1 MSSSCTKVCIIRHG
15 ETDWNKEKR
24 IQGQID
30 IPLNDTGRAQAL
42 AMAYNSAHFRFSAIY
57 SSDLS
62 RAVETAQGLSE
73 REDLPTIQ
81 RHQLRERHYGIFQG
95 ISKDE
100 APAQFPDIYPLYAAR
115 DIHYDFETG
124 ESLIDFSKR
133 VLDIFDWLARHH
145 ENQQIAVVS
154 HAGVLDIMYRH
165 ATGRP
170 LHTERDFHIPN
181 SALNWLH
188 HDGQGW
194 HLDHWDD
201 HHHAAH
207 VIMDSVE

>member
-1 MSSSCTKVCIIRHG
+1 MSANVTRVCIIRHG
-15 ETDWNKEKR
+15 ETEWNREGR

-30 IPLNDTGRAQAL
+30 IPLNETGRTQAL
-42 AMAYNSAHFRFSAIY
+42 AMTYNSVHFRFNAIY
-57 SSDLS
+57 SSDLI
-62 RAVETAQGLSE
+62 RTIETAQGLSE
-73 REDLPTIQ
+73 REELPVIQ
-81 RHQLRERHYGIFQG
+81 LACLRERHYGIFQNVTKG
-95 ISKDE
+95 E
-100 APAQFPDIYPLYAAR
+100 APERFPDIYPLYAAR
-115 DIHYDFETG
+115 DLNYAFESG
-124 ESLIDFSKR
+124 ESLTGFAER
-133 VLDIFDWLARHH
+133 VLDCFDWLVRHH

-170 LHTERDFHIPN
+170 LNTQRDFHIPN

-207 VIMDSVE
+207 VLMDPVE